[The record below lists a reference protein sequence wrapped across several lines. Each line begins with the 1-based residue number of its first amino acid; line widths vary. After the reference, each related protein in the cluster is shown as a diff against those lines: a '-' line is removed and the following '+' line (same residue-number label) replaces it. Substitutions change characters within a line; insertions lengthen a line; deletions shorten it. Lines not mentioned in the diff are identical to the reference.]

1 MVSDNACWAEVHAQ
15 MQKLSKLEGS
25 QEEESRESSGFLG
38 VVWKGEAR
46 TWFCIIVRIQAV
58 LDYCTHPIYGC
69 WRQAVH
75 RFSFFFYSHYFYVII
90 VTTVHR
96 RAKTVYTKNKDLK
109 FVICFPLVSVMSLN
123 ICCQYYL

>member
-15 MQKLSKLEGS
+15 KQKLSKLEGS

-75 RFSFFFYSHYFYVII
+75 RFSFFF
-90 VTTVHR
+90 
-96 RAKTVYTKNKDLK
+96 L
-109 FVICFPLVSVMSLN
+109 FPLFLCN
-123 ICCQYYL
+123 YCDYCAQKGKNCLYKK